1 MNVMVV
7 ADRGS
12 NWSTVIF
19 SGGAAGVS
27 ENTWFKG
34 DNGSNPEDSMSSLI
48 TPWSEFSST
57 VIPTVSGR
65 PKIVSSLS

>member
-27 ENTWFKG
+27 VNTWFKE
-34 DNGSNPEDSMSSLI
+34 DNGSNPEDAISSLV
-48 TPWSEFSST
+48 TPWSVFSST
-57 VIPTVSGR
+57 VIPTVSGG
-65 PKIVSSLS
+65 PKTVSSLS